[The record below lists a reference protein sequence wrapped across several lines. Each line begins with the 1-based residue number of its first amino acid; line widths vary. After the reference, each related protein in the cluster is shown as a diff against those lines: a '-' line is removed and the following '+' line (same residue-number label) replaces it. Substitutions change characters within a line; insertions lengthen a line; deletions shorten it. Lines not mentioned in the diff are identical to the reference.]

1 MFSCFHVSWIPQDSL
16 SAPISSAV
24 YACNSQLIYATFRDG
39 NIGVFDADSLRL
51 RCRISPSAYFPQG
64 NQGLSSLV
72 VAAHPQEPNQFAVG
86 LNDGSVKVIEPTE
99 AEGKWGM
106 VPPSEAINQHVAIHH
121 KQPNSRTVTKM
132 NKLQWL

>member
-1 MFSCFHVSWIPQDSL
+1 MGEEKIRSNANASRKSRQWRHARTVSCGSDP
-16 SAPISSAV
+16 
-24 YACNSQLIYATFRDG
+24 
-39 NIGVFDADSLRL
+39 LRL

-64 NQGLSSLV
+64 NQGLSPLV

-106 VPPSEAINQHVAIHH
+106 VPPSEAINTSPSTTNNETQE
-121 KQPNSRTVTKM
+121 Q
-132 NKLQWL
+132 LQR